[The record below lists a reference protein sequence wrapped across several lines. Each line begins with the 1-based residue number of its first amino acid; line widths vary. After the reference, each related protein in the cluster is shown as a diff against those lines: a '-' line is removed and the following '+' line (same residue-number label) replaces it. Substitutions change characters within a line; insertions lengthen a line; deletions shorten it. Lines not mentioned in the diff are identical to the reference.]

1 MIKIIN
7 KMPALP
13 YKPREVDEP
22 LEDIHRAKVYSLLKP
37 WHPFFR
43 FEVLRENK
51 SGSIDFRISLNKAF
65 NSKHSLIGCF
75 YWPGHNYEQFSD
87 YVFACLRAFIFS
99 GDPGIALTS
108 GGAVN
113 WQHVSTWI
121 LSVTDSL
128 SKWFERKVQDDDDQL
143 IMVISPLDWKGSNLP
158 EPVCLFRIPKAA
170 IAAECLEN
178 SDKAE
183 RMIVLYLQDM
193 MINGLYNMRF
203 KL

>member
-7 KMPALP
+7 RIPALP

-75 YWPGHNYEQFSD
+75 YWPGRVCVCVVPDPSSP
-87 YVFACLRAFIFS
+87 AAF
-99 GDPGIALTS
+99 LT
-108 GGAVN
+108 A
-113 WQHVSTWI
+113 W
-121 LSVTDSL
+121 L
-128 SKWFERKVQDDDDQL
+128 
-143 IMVISPLDWKGSNLP
+143 
-158 EPVCLFRIPKAA
+158 
-170 IAAECLEN
+170 
-178 SDKAE
+178 
-183 RMIVLYLQDM
+183 
-193 MINGLYNMRF
+193 
-203 KL
+203 